1 MIEEVQAVLCF
12 VFIDGKLLMIN
23 RNKPPFMGLWNAVGG
38 KTEKG
43 EDTLDTA
50 VREIYEESG
59 IKVDKKDVYLLSRFT
74 WNYDDQ
80 VSYAYVCN
88 ANNLDIKF
96 PFEYEEGVI
105 DLKQVDWVLN
115 DKNYGVIEDLRVF
128 LEDIKNNRKR
138 NYHLTYDESKLIKVE
153 ETGKN

>member
-1 MIEEVQAVLCF
+1 MEEVQAVLCF

-23 RNKPPFMGLWNAVGG
+23 RHKPPFMGLWNAVGG

-50 VREIYEESG
+50 VREIHEESG
-59 IKVDKKDVYLLSRFT
+59 IKVDKENLYLLSRFT

-88 ANNLDIKF
+88 VNKVDKKF
-96 PFEYEEGVI
+96 PFLYEEGII
-105 DLKQVDWVLN
+105 DLKEIDWVLN
-115 DKNYGVIEDLRVF
+115 DKNYGIIEDLRVF
-128 LEDIKNNRKR
+128 IEDIKKNRKR
-138 NYHLTYDESKLIKVE
+138 NYHLTYNESKLIKVE
-153 ETGKN
+153 ITGEN